1 MPPFG
6 FGLSMPNLRKAGA
19 APPPPVTPISIVSQA
34 YVCQTVAL
42 AGGTPVGGVLYFG
55 GPFSA
60 GDFFVIAYSDDS
72 GVQPQWQEN
81 PDDGAVTGPF
91 IIGQFGAWYV
101 AIYACQNGTQTTGNI
116 SVDASGTNSAY
127 CFIASWQLRNV
138 DTFPSASPA
147 SVVATSPAVGTTQA
161 FSVTTTA
168 SNSCVLG
175 VAYSTPL
182 PTSVTLLQMNTFIL
196 PVGWNSLLAQN
207 ENGDAAFYRISKA
220 NIPAA
225 GTISVSA
232 SPTDGVN
239 TNVLRIEILK

>member
-1 MPPFG
+1 MTG
-6 FGLSMPNLRKAGA
+6 VSAIMAGYGA
-19 APPPPVTPISIVSQA
+19 SVPPVTPISIVSQA

-42 AGGTPVGGVLYFG
+42 AGGTPVGGVLSFS
-55 GPFSA
+55 GPFEY
-60 GDFFVIAYSDDS
+60 GDLFVIAYSDDS
-72 GVQPQWQEN
+72 GLQPQWEN
-81 PDDGAVTGPF
+81 NPEDGAISGAF
-91 IIGQFGAWYV
+91 IIGQFGAWHI
-101 AIYACQNGTQTTGNI
+101 AIYTCDNAPQTTGAI
-116 SVDASGTNSAY
+116 YVGAAGTNYAY
-127 CFIASWQLRNV
+127 CYIAGWQLRNV
-138 DTFPSASPA
+138 DTFPSTTPV

-182 PTSVTLLQMNTFIL
+182 PTNITLRQMNTFTL
-196 PVGWNSLLAQN
+196 PVGWNSLITQN
-207 ENGDAAFYRISKA
+207 ENGDSAFYRISKA
-220 NIPAA
+220 NIPTA